1 MVVVVQEWEHNV
13 SHTNS
18 WPDNANLDKACLLWP
33 IKQKYGKKISWADLM
48 ILGNCSL
55 EVAGF
60 KTFGFAAGRR
70 CLGTEYTLGSD
81 REWLETVIMKI
92 VN

>member
-1 MVVVVQEWEHNV
+1 
-13 SHTNS
+13 
-18 WPDNANLDKACLLWP
+18 
-33 IKQKYGKKISWADLM
+33 M

-70 CLGTEYTLGSD
+70 CLEPSTHWGSD
-81 REWLETVIMKI
+81 REWLETL
-92 VN
+92 